1 MDIRRARSPQRVTFR
16 WRSPG
21 CPDRLELE
29 KYGPTSY
36 LYYLYIIYREVFR
49 HSVSSI
55 EVDHLHAYG
64 ILRVDDANEIDD
76 VVYAC
81 LQELLE
87 IDHFHTYTCKDD
99 DFYDVGDVGDVDG
112 VA

>member
-1 MDIRRARSPQRVTFR
+1 M
-16 WRSPG
+16 
-21 CPDRLELE
+21 LE

-36 LYYLYIIYREVFR
+36 LYLYIIYIEVFR

-81 LQELLE
+81 LHELLE
-87 IDHFHTYTCKDD
+87 IDHFHTHTCKDD

-112 VA
+112 VV